1 MQTGYSAKY
10 KLPVHFLNPGEYY
23 ATDRPEILGTVLG
36 SCISVCLI
44 DEKNKIGGMNHFML
58 PGCISTKEILIS
70 DIGRYGLYAM
80 ELLIGEI
87 IKKGGDRKTLKGK
100 CFGGGSVLRFRQS
113 DGDIPEANI
122 RFIRKY
128 FELEKIP
135 LITEDL
141 GGDQGRKIY
150 FFVPEGRALLKRL
163 KDVQEDLILKENAY
177 KGSLFRKRMTPT
189 FPTKG

>member
-1 MQTGYSAKY
+1 MQNGYSIKH
-10 KLPVHFLNPGEYY
+10 KLPIHFLSPGEYY
-23 ATDRPEILGTVLG
+23 ATDQPEILGTVLG

-44 DEKNKIGGMNHFML
+44 DEKNQIGGMNHFML

-70 DIGRYGLYAM
+70 EIGRYGLYAM

-122 RFIRKY
+122 QFIRKY

-141 GGDQGRKIY
+141 GGAQGRKIY
-150 FFVPEGRALLKRL
+150 CFVPEGRVLLKRL
-163 KDVQEDLILKENAY
+163 KDVQEDLILQENAY
-177 KGSLFRKRMTPT
+177 KSSLLRKRSRP
-189 FPTKG
+189 